1 MSRVTAFVVAAG
13 LLIVSTSPVSA
24 QLGRIGARIS
34 GAVERKVDQRMQQE
48 IDALANRM
56 VDQAFDAVFVP
67 DASSASG
74 GRPMFNLVS
83 NAPTESQYEFGV
95 VITYDMQ
102 TTDSRGR
109 AGDRASILMHFSKDH
124 PYMGARMVPQK
135 RGKDDADAF
144 VIFDAKNESMVML
157 MESDGN
163 KLSMAYG
170 WRDATN
176 YLDAMSEQ
184 MAGDTAEEVLVKD
197 IRFTRI
203 GTRKIAGY
211 ESDGYRSEDDG
222 DVVEVWVSRDPAIA
236 FGGFMGATASMKQF
250 RTIPTD
256 YPFGMMLEAVHTSK
270 SGEQSRMTV
279 SKIDTNARVRITMAD
294 YQQVGQAAGGR

>member
-1 MSRVTAFVVAAG
+1 
-13 LLIVSTSPVSA
+13 
-24 QLGRIGARIS
+24 
-34 GAVERKVDQRMQQE
+34 
-48 IDALANRM
+48 
-56 VDQAFDAVFVP
+56 
-67 DASSASG
+67 
-74 GRPMFNLVS
+74 
-83 NAPTESQYEFGV
+83 
-95 VITYDMQ
+95 
-102 TTDSRGR
+102 
-109 AGDRASILMHFSKDH
+109 
-124 PYMGARMVPQK
+124 
-135 RGKDDADAF
+135 
-144 VIFDAKNESMVML
+144 ML

-250 RTIPTD
+250 RTIPND

-270 SGEQSRMTV
+270 SGEQSRITV